1 MKRIATLVAM
11 IVVLLA
17 GDSAQAGPIRN
28 WIKNKRPGIV
38 VKKSAAAGACTA
50 ASCGTAIPATSLK
63 K

>member
-1 MKRIATLVAM
+1 MKRIAALIAM
-11 IVVLLA
+11 IVVLVA
-17 GDSAQAGPIRN
+17 SDGAQAGTIRN

-38 VKKSAAAGACTA
+38 VKKSAAAGACSA